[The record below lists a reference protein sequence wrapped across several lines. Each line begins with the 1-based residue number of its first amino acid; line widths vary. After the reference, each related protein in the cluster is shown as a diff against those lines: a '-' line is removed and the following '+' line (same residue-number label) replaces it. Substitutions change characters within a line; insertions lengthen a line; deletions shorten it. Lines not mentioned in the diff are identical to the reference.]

1 MSSLAIMSV
10 SEVHS
15 ALVNCLAGQDANDT
29 NGMRRKTTVGTLL
42 PILVAVIAG
51 IFSMLGAFFGA
62 KLTRHSEYQKWVRQE
77 RSTVFG
83 EFLRQINKA
92 QAEALDAIY
101 STEGTD
107 LMRDIRV
114 SEIFQPLKAQEN
126 IVRLYLHP
134 DDRQAFSEKISKF
147 VAPYNATGEQTKRLK
162 QSDLTFKHVQ
172 EVFERTL
179 YARPE

>member
-1 MSSLAIMSV
+1 MQ
-10 SEVHS
+10 S
-15 ALVNCLAGQDANDT
+15 A
-29 NGMRRKTTVGTLL
+29 L
-42 PILVAVIAG
+42 PILVAVVAG
-51 IFSMLGAFFGA
+51 FFSLLGGFFGA
-62 KLTRHSEYQKWVRQE
+62 KLARRSEYEKWLRQE

-114 SEIFQPLKAQEN
+114 SEIFQPLRAQVN

-134 DDRQAFSEKISKF
+134 DDRQAFSEEISKF
-147 VAPYNATGEQTKRLK
+147 AVAYSATGEQMKRLK
-162 QSDLTFKHVQ
+162 QSDVTFKHVQ

-179 YARPE
+179 SVLPE